1 MTGIPKKRY
10 YAVLVVLM
18 IASVLAFGAM
28 FYYVRS
34 KDREAAQ
41 DAADKV
47 ATFAAQNEYRS
58 CRDRNELRAVIYVII
73 QGALE
78 RPPPPAVTPE
88 AKERERA
95 YRALVRSYLIGGELT
110 PQNCTKILKGGHP

>member
-1 MTGIPKKRY
+1 VTVIPKRRY
-10 YAVLVVLM
+10 YIVLLVLM
-18 IASVLAFGAM
+18 VGSVLAFGAM
-28 FYYVRS
+28 FYYVRA